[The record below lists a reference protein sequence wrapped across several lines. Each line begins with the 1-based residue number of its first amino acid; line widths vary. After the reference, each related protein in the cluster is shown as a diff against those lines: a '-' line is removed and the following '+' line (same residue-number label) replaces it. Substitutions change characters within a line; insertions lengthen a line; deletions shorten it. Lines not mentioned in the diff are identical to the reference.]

1 MVMLGCRV
9 STLFLKTEGVKGGE
23 RVRGKKEGQT
33 ERHCSPGQL
42 MFGKNFPKSQKEG

>member
-9 STLFLKTEGVKGGE
+9 STLLLKREGVKGGE
-23 RVRGKKEGQT
+23 RRRGKREGQI
-33 ERHCSPGQL
+33 ERHSYLGQL